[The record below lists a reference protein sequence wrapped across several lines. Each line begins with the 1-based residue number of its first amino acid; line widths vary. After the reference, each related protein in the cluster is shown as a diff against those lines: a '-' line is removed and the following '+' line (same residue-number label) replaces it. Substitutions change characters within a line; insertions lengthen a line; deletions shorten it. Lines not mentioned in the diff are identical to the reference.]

1 MSPWLL
7 VGALVAGWIDA
18 VIGGGGLVML
28 PLLMASGLAPTTA
41 LATNKLMSSLG
52 TGSATITL
60 IRKVGVPLPARQVL
74 LYVAVSL
81 VCSGVGA
88 LMATALSAAVMRP
101 LVITLLVIV
110 GVFVTLRPSFGQ
122 DGVVARTRPVVALGL
137 SAAIAVY
144 DGFFGP
150 GTGMFLIMV
159 FTLVLTG
166 EFLRSAVLT
175 KIVNL
180 STNVGALVVFLIGGH
195 VLVQM
200 GLMLAVANIIGAQL
214 GARTVIGGGA
224 KFIRYALLVM
234 VVVMCVRLAFFS

>member
-110 GVFVTLRPSFGQ
+110 GVFVTFRPSFGQ
-122 DGVVARTRPVVALGL
+122 DGVVDRTRPVVALGL

-159 FTLVLTG
+159 FTLLLTG
-166 EFLRSAVLT
+166 EFLHSAVLT
-175 KIVNL
+175 KIVNF

>member
-110 GVFVTLRPSFGQ
+110 GVFVTTQ
-122 DGVVARTRPVVALGL
+122 
-137 SAAIAVY
+137 
-144 DGFFGP
+144 
-150 GTGMFLIMV
+150 
-159 FTLVLTG
+159 
-166 EFLRSAVLT
+166 
-175 KIVNL
+175 
-180 STNVGALVVFLIGGH
+180 
-195 VLVQM
+195 
-200 GLMLAVANIIGAQL
+200 
-214 GARTVIGGGA
+214 
-224 KFIRYALLVM
+224 
-234 VVVMCVRLAFFS
+234 